1 MFKHLMTRDKTKQNI
16 EKFISQTC
24 MRDLENKGAG
34 GTGSGSKT
42 KRE

>member
-1 MFKHLMTRDKTKQNI
+1 
-16 EKFISQTC
+16 